1 MKSFLTSTLHFK
13 VESATDDNWL
23 ATIYPSKDD
32 LANNYHLGTYKA
44 LATCRQAGQYQL
56 EINGW
61 GGTGTYECDST
72 DDNWLTTIYP
82 SKDDLANYYHLGP
95 YKALATCRRAGQY
108 QLEKNG
114 WGETGTYECGLN
126 CSLDVYADKKFICED
141 TAQ

>member
-1 MKSFLTSTLHFK
+1 MNCKRFVNSWTTLLVITGLLFAAY
-13 VESATDDNWL
+13 SCDSTDDNWL

-32 LANNYHLGTYKA
+32 LANNYHLGT
-44 LATCRQAGQYQL
+44 
-56 EINGW
+56 
-61 GGTGTYECDST
+61 
-72 DDNWLTTIYP
+72 
-82 SKDDLANYYHLGP
+82 